1 MSVRHDEAML
11 PAVRHRR
18 ILELLAQREYVTVT
32 EVSDATGAS
41 LATTQRDLARLATSG
56 ALTRIRGGATRSPGQ
71 RGDARLLATCLAR
84 VRHALDRHDLG
95 AAEHALHQALEAC
108 ERLRRYRSVDGTA

>member
-1 MSVRHDEAML
+1 MVAPHEAPML

-41 LATTQRDLARLATSG
+41 LATTQRDLARLAGSG
-56 ALTRIRGGATRSPGQ
+56 ALTRIRGGATRPQ
-71 RGDARLLATCLAR
+71 PTRGDARLVAACLVR
-84 VRHALDRHDLG
+84 VRSALDRHDLT
-95 AAEHALHQALEAC
+95 AAEQALHQALQAC
-108 ERLRRYRSVDGTA
+108 ERMRRYPSANGTA